1 MHGNSPA
8 PGTAH
13 LEPVER
19 QAHAQRHKRVY
30 QGALSHPTPHTAA
43 AAAAAATKTLSGDGS
58 CRPWPQALPRDRWLV
73 FANIDEFFYFPCDMQ
88 RRIAERKTTFCAD
101 MEDRVAQSRRAV
113 ELREASSTRWADRC
127 EQRLSSHSPAC
138 RQAPPIDEQFPVRCR
153 IRQSLRPRGQRP
165 TTQHVKVPE
174 SIPYPHGTESI
185 GQRPT
190 TTEKIT
196 LFLASPAGRPHR
208 QYKSPH
214 RLFSQYGKLGRC
226 KSTGC

>member
-1 MHGNSPA
+1 MLNV
-8 PGTAH
+8 TN
-13 LEPVER
+13 EFI
-19 QAHAQRHKRVY
+19 K
-30 QGALSHPTPHTAA
+30 
-43 AAAAAATKTLSGDGS
+43 
-58 CRPWPQALPRDRWLV
+58 ALPRDRWLV

-113 ELREASSTRWADRC
+113 ELRE
-127 EQRLSSHSPAC
+127 
-138 RQAPPIDEQFPVRCR
+138 APPIDEQFPVRCR

>member
-1 MHGNSPA
+1 MTFWVHA
-8 PGTAH
+8 PTTTDANGVDDPRAN
-13 LEPVER
+13 
-19 QAHAQRHKRVY
+19 A
-30 QGALSHPTPHTAA
+30 TAA
-43 AAAAAATKTLSGDGS
+43 AAAAAEHSLHAEGVDDVRRISSRWSDKLMLNVTNDFIK
-58 CRPWPQALPRDRWLV
+58 ALPRDRWLV

-113 ELREASSTRWADRC
+113 ELREA
-127 EQRLSSHSPAC
+127 
-138 RQAPPIDEQFPVRCR
+138 PPIDEQFPVRCR
-153 IRQSLRPRGQRP
+153 IRQSLRSRGQRP
-165 TTQHVKVPE
+165 
-174 SIPYPHGTESI
+174 I
-185 GQRPT
+185 

-226 KSTGC
+226 NNTGSFSHYTATTMYVQAIEKKLRNFRWNPTVEMDYRSQLKLLRADAPLC